1 MHLFGRLPQT
11 CKETL
16 EKKTSSKFDL
26 APCLDGGH
34 KPRKDVVGARP
45 IDGHGVLSIVWHFFV
60 FWWSFMSTSTQ
71 TSCYVMVILGWGW
84 VGWGGAMTF
93 MSTCIH
99 TSCYVIVMF
108 SCTCTH
114 TSCYVMVILGWGWV
128 GWGGDVHVNL
138 HTHVMLRYCHVL
150 LHLHTHVM
158 LRYGYLGVGL
168 GGVGWGCSFQ
178 VAHTRHATLLLCS
191 LALAHTRHATLWLS
205 WGGVGWGWVGWGGV
219 GQWRSCQL
227 AHTRPATLWLS
238 WGGVG
243 WGNDIHVNLHT
254 HVMLRYCYVLLHLHT
269 HVMLRYGY
277 LGVGLGGVAWGNDV
291 HVNLHTHVMLRYFLC
306 SLALAHTRHATLWL
320 SWGGVGWGGV
330 GMFMSTCIHT
340 SCYVIVMF
348 SCTCTHTSF
357 FFLSTVA
364 GTQIADR
371 WWKGL
376 KDYIPKSFPRRL
388 YHGVNTKEHPELEK
402 FVLGYCWRKSLG
414 PLTPHRFLEELCKA
428 VKAMKRFWE
437 EGKKCCIP
445 KKHELMS
452 KNKVVLEM
460 FKTLFFTSTWEKM
473 TFRCSEND
481 IFVDE
486 KLLKPYGRLWVGN
499 HVVTRWCPPSYSCTL
514 FYKPITYRYITYKT
528 YLWDL

>member
-1 MHLFGRLPQT
+1 
-11 CKETL
+11 
-16 EKKTSSKFDL
+16 
-26 APCLDGGH
+26 
-34 KPRKDVVGARP
+34 
-45 IDGHGVLSIVWHFFV
+45 
-60 FWWSFMSTSTQ
+60 
-71 TSCYVMVILGWGW
+71 
-84 VGWGGAMTF
+84 
-93 MSTCIH
+93 
-99 TSCYVIVMF
+99 
-108 SCTCTH
+108 
-114 TSCYVMVILGWGWV
+114 
-128 GWGGDVHVNL
+128 
-138 HTHVMLRYCHVL
+138 
-150 LHLHTHVM
+150 M

-168 GGVGWGCSFQ
+168 GGVGWGNDVHVNLHTHVMLRYCYVLLHLHTHVMLRDGYLGVGLGGVGWGGGCSCQ
-178 VAHTRHATLLLCS
+178 LAYTRHATLLLCS

-205 WGGVGWGWVGWGGV
+205 WGGVGWGGVGMFISSCTHTSCYVIVVFSSTCTHASCYVMVILGGVGWGWVGWGGV

-243 WGNDIHVNLHT
+243 WG
-254 HVMLRYCYVLLHLHT
+254 
-269 HVMLRYGY
+269 
-277 LGVGLGGVAWGNDV
+277 GVGQWHSCQLAYTRHATLLLCSLALAHARHATLWLSWCGVGWGGVGQWRSCQLAYTR
-291 HVNLHTHVMLRYFLC
+291 HATLLLC

-330 GMFMSTCIHT
+330 GWGCSCQLAYTRHATLLLCSLALAHT
-340 SCYVIVMF
+340 RP
-348 SCTCTHTSF
+348 F

-452 KNKVVLEM
+452 KNEVVLEM

-528 YLWDL
+528 YLLDL